1 MKYLT
6 GNFLGVLCLTGMTV
20 TTGLVPDATADTIYK
35 SVDAQGNVTFS
46 NMPPPAGVESQQVEL
61 PPGPTPAQQQQS
73 IEEEQNLET
82 QSDAIPEEDSAP
94 VQEQEGQVVQPVTEY
109 PQDTADTED
118 PVYVDDGYV
127 GEPDRDR
134 DERVRDGVD
143 DRREVAPL
151 PAETPRPAGRVR

>member
-82 QSDAIPEEDSAP
+82 QSDAIPEEQTAP
-94 VQEQEGQVVQPVTEY
+94 EQEQEEPVTEY
-109 PQDTADTED
+109 QQDTVDTEE
-118 PVYVDDGYV
+118 PVYVDEGDV
-127 GEPDRDR
+127 GDPERDR

-143 DRREVAPL
+143 DAREVAPL
-151 PAETPRPAGRVR
+151 PAEIHPPAGRVR